1 VRSSWSKHAVSGHV
15 AVPAPDGGVLL
26 LGGSRGENVPAAA
39 IDRLDP
45 ATGRVASAGTLLYG
59 RTGGVA
65 TPLPDGRVLLTGGNL
80 NQPDWRLAEVVDP
93 RTAQASAAGGMSVA
107 RLEHAAVALADGRVL
122 VAGLAGRFE
131 RSASRLVLF
140 ERWQQDRVAVR
151 LAFDSAAAEDAAEA
165 ACRLRGHTVTAG
177 IVQAPVV
184 PAAFEC
190 EFKRADGQPTARLEI
205 RAAATATRD
214 ERHGRLDTG
223 GATLE
228 VRSLHRLE
236 GTRLTLPHPAGYVFL
251 HAGRPVA
258 ALELVG
264 GPPRLWRPAEPA
276 WNGPVLRACVALAL
290 LWDPAA
296 ATP

>member
-1 VRSSWSKHAVSGHV
+1 MRS
-15 AVPAPDGGVLL
+15 
-26 LGGSRGENVPAAA
+26 
-39 IDRLDP
+39 I
-45 ATGRVASAGTLLYG
+45 TL
-59 RTGGVA
+59 
-65 TPLPDGRVLLTGGNL
+65 PL
-80 NQPDWRLAEVVDP
+80 
-93 RTAQASAAGGMSVA
+93 
-107 RLEHAAVALADGRVL
+107 ALAGALGAGACAALEPARIELPAGLEGRAADPVQGIGGGTKGRFE

-140 ERWQQDRVAVR
+140 ERWQQDRAAVR

-190 EFKRADGQPTARLEI
+190 EFKRADGQPAARLEI

-264 GPPRLWRPAEPA
+264 GQPRLWRPAEPA
-276 WNGPVLRACVALAL
+276 WNGPVLRASVALAL